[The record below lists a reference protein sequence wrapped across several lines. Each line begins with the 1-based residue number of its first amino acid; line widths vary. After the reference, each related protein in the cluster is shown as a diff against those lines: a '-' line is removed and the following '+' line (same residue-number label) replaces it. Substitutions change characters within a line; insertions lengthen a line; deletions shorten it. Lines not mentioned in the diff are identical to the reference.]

1 MNQRRI
7 DMSAKNRDRHGR
19 WRSRTVAFRVSEDE
33 FRSIDE
39 AVALSGLTKQD
50 YLISKL
56 LDRDVVVYGNPR
68 VFKVLKTKMDAIY
81 EELHRLESA
90 GEVTESLQETIDM
103 VAKIYG
109 GMAETPEKH

>member
-1 MNQRRI
+1 MNRRRI

-68 VFKVLKTKMDAIY
+68 VFKALKTINKKCFSGTA
-81 EELHRLESA
+81 
-90 GEVTESLQETIDM
+90 
-103 VAKIYG
+103 
-109 GMAETPEKH
+109 

>member
-1 MNQRRI
+1 
-7 DMSAKNRDRHGR
+7 MSAKNRDRHGR
-19 WRSRTVAFRVSEDE
+19 WRSRIVAFRVSEDE

-68 VFKVLKTKMDAIY
+68 VFKALKAKMDAIY
-81 EELHRLESA
+81 EELYRLESA

-109 GMAETPEKH
+109 GMAEAPEKH

>member
-1 MNQRRI
+1 MNRRRI

-68 VFKVLKTKMDAIY
+68 VFKALKTKMDAIY

-109 GMAETPEKH
+109 GMAEAPEKH

>member
-1 MNQRRI
+1 
-7 DMSAKNRDRHGR
+7 MSAKNIDRHGR
-19 WRSRTVAFRVSEDE
+19 WRSRTVAFRVSEEE

-50 YLISKL
+50 YVIRKL

-68 VFKVLKTKMDAIY
+68 VFKALKTKMDAIF
-81 EELHRLESA
+81 EELVRLKSA
-90 GEVTESLQETIDM
+90 GEVSESLKETIDL

-109 GMAETPEKH
+109 GMGQSPEKH

>member
-1 MNQRRI
+1 MNRRRI

-68 VFKVLKTKMDAIY
+68 VFQGPKRDVHIKAP
-81 EELHRLESA
+81 A
-90 GEVTESLQETIDM
+90 GMPRAGAFHHSLLLDRCP
-103 VAKIYG
+103 Y
-109 GMAETPEKH
+109 